1 MNELQRQFQEEAGES
16 FDGIP
21 INGLHLKYIIWLE
34 EKIQALPVIGSAYLV
49 LIRWDYAPYRVVVFA
64 KTKQGALGKAKRK
77 FPSYEILSAE
87 HIRHC
92 L

>member
-1 MNELQRQFQEEAGES
+1 MSKKNETK
-16 FDGIP
+16 P
-21 INGLHLKYIIWLE
+21 LK
-34 EKIQALPVIGSAYLV
+34 QPAVIGSAYLV